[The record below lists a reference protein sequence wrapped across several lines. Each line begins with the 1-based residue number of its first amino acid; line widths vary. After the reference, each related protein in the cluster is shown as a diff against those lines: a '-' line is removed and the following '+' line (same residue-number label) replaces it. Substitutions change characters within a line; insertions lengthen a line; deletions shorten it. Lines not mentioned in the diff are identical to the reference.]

1 VILQA
6 LCEYYQRKAADP
18 DSKIAPQGFEWK
30 EIPFVIIL
38 TQDGKFVRLED
49 TREGEGKNRRA
60 KKFLVPQSEK
70 RTVGVKANLLWDN
83 AEYALGLNPRKR
95 ADVGNRHKAFVDRIE
110 SEKHLG
116 ENASIKMLLA
126 FLASEPIKQIE
137 DKSSSPE
144 AWAELREENPN
155 LTFRIEGLPHSSVC
169 DEIARGR
176 EAAETGEDHE
186 GICLVSGQKGVIERL
201 HPAIKGVREAQSSG
215 AALISFN
222 LEAFRSFGKEQ
233 NFNAMVSKGAVFAYS
248 TALNTLL
255 SKDSPNKMQVGD
267 ATTVFWSDK
276 RTDLESLLPSFFV
289 YAPKD
294 NPDQDIQAV
303 RSLYRSIQTGAFATS
318 EDSHFYV
325 LGLSPN
331 AARISVRFWHM
342 GKVSEFAQR
351 IKAHFDDLEIARPS
365 YEQRYA
371 LFYLLCEIAQ
381 QGKMENTPP
390 NLAGDVMRAILE
402 GLPYPA
408 QIMQQTIRRIRA
420 TQMVNSYRAAWLK
433 AYLNRKRR
441 LSNNHS
447 FREITVALD
456 KENNNPGYRLG
467 RLFAALEKI
476 QEEAQPGINATIRD
490 RFYGSASTS
499 PVTVF
504 SQLLKLKNHHLAK
517 LENPAFKV
525 AHEKRLAEIF
535 DPIKAFPAHLS
546 MEQQAQFAIGYYH
559 QRQDFFKKKNNG
571 ETTSQEA

>member
-1 VILQA
+1 
-6 LCEYYQRKAADP
+6 
-18 DSKIAPQGFEWK
+18 
-30 EIPFVIIL
+30 
-38 TQDGKFVRLED
+38 
-49 TREGEGKNRRA
+49 
-60 KKFLVPQSEK
+60 
-70 RTVGVKANLLWDN
+70 
-83 AEYALGLNPRKR
+83 
-95 ADVGNRHKAFVDRIE
+95 
-110 SEKHLG
+110 
-116 ENASIKMLLA
+116 
-126 FLASEPIKQIE
+126 
-137 DKSSSPE
+137 
-144 AWAELREENPN
+144 
-155 LTFRIEGLPHSSVC
+155 
-169 DEIARGR
+169 
-176 EAAETGEDHE
+176 
-186 GICLVSGQKGVIERL
+186 
-201 HPAIKGVREAQSSG
+201 
-215 AALISFN
+215 
-222 LEAFRSFGKEQ
+222 
-233 NFNAMVSKGAVFAYS
+233 
-248 TALNTLL
+248 
-255 SKDSPNKMQVGD
+255 
-267 ATTVFWSDK
+267 
-276 RTDLESLLPSFFV
+276 LESLLPSFFV

-371 LFYLLCEIAQ
+371 LFYLICEIAQ